1 MREGSFRTDFCYPY
15 PSVRKALVFYISLFC
30 AVTALVCAPVG
41 RSALRA
47 MLGPQNPPAQLSSP
61 SLPPI
66 IAQQQAPP
74 PSPAL
79 TIVLDAAH
87 GGADEGARG
96 PNGVN
101 EKDVVLALARG
112 CRAELTQR
120 GYRVVMT
127 RDSDADPTFQD
138 RASIANQFPNAIFV
152 TLHVAS
158 TGTPGTVRVYYD
170 REASPYTFAQS
181 PAPGTPVGAA
191 SAPQPAS
198 VSAPAAG
205 GLTPWRQA
213 QVSFDEQSHQFAD
226 LVQGALAQKF
236 SGSPI
241 GSISAA
247 VRDLRSVTA
256 PAIAVEISNIS
267 SPNVSTLESMSP
279 AIAAAIAQSIP
290 MFRPMGIVNG
300 SQTGASQSH

>member
-1 MREGSFRTDFCYPY
+1 MRR
-15 PSVRKALVFYISLFC
+15 ALFFYILLFC
-30 AVTALVCAPVG
+30 TAAALICAPAG
-41 RSALRA
+41 RSALA
-47 MLGPQNPPAQLSSP
+47 ATPEPQNPPAAQLPSP

-66 IAQQQAPP
+66 IATQQTPPAAPE
-74 PSPAL
+74 L
-79 TIVLDAAH
+79 TIVLDPAH
-87 GGADEGARG
+87 GGADDGARG
-96 PNGVN
+96 PNGIN

-138 RASIANQFPNAIFV
+138 RAAIANQFPYAIFV

-170 REASPYTFAQS
+170 REGSPYTFTQAAAPSAAGAPASAAQS
-181 PAPGTPVGAA
+181 VPLST
-191 SAPQPAS
+191 
-198 VSAPAAG
+198 PAAA
-205 GLTPWRQA
+205 GLIPWRQA
-213 QVSFDEQSHQFAD
+213 QISFDAQSHQFAD
-226 LVQGALAQKF
+226 LVQAGLAQKF
-236 SGSPI
+236 TNSPLL
-241 GSISAA
+241 SISAA
-247 VRDLRSVTA
+247 VRDLRSVAA

-290 MFRPMGIVNG
+290 LFHPMGIMNSTPTNG
-300 SQTGASQSH
+300 STPH